1 MYNFKHIALCH
12 FPVSRE
18 DVVADVLLTEEVD
31 VVVVVEEAE
40 TADVLATAELE
51 LTSNA
56 VVVVVVVAVV
66 LSAVEEVSSEGNAG
80 TVVVDVVA
88 VVDVIVVV
96 DVDAAAEL
104 RAVVLVAVDVD
115 AGALAVPDTLA
126 VDLAVV
132 DETEAPISI
141 GKTENT
147 LTGKNPGKEGLK

>member
-1 MYNFKHIALCH
+1 MYNFKHVALYH

-18 DVVADVLLTEEVD
+18 DVVADVLLMEEVD

-56 VVVVVVVAVV
+56 VVVVVVVELV
-66 LSAVEEVSSEGNAG
+66 LSAVEEVSNEGNAG

-115 AGALAVPDTLA
+115 AGLLVVPDTLA

-141 GKTENT
+141 GETENT